1 MVTAAGRVPTG
12 SQVAPERAIERSTP
26 DAVTLAAPLT
36 VTAHGSPGDVG
47 EVAPLTEKDAGSQ
60 VQNPEGTAPAVVDPG
75 PPGESLVVT
84 GRLLLQPSRVGMSIP
99 LPIMTPVA
107 SQADQRVTFTTR
119 AFC

>member
-60 VQNPEGTAPAVVDPG
+60 VQNPEGTAPAVVDPVR
-75 PPGESLVVT
+75 PAS
-84 GRLLLQPSRVGMSIP
+84 RLSSPDAFCFNQVGWGCPSRCRS
-99 LPIMTPVA
+99 
-107 SQADQRVTFTTR
+107 
-119 AFC
+119 